1 MCVCVCVCVCVCM
14 CVCVCVCMCVC
25 VCVRVCVCVC
35 VCVCAS
41 VCVCKMMQERRG
53 GGKGGGA
60 NAGAR
65 WSKYSD
71 WLSGDHLSTPPLSP
85 LPTPSRHLTTTLPFP
100 FLEVGGAWLRVSDF
114 ESRVEIP
121 CFRTLTQN
129 CRKRAPAYRSS
140 LNSPD
145 SGKLFEL
152 S

>member
-1 MCVCVCVCVCVCM
+1 MC
-14 CVCVCVCMCVC
+14 
-25 VCVRVCVCVC
+25 VCVCVC

-41 VCVCKMMQERRG
+41 VCLCVRKVMGERRG

-60 NAGAR
+60 NAGAG

-71 WLSGDHLSTPPLSP
+71 WLSGDHFDPPHPPLLPSP
-85 LPTPSRHLTTTLPFP
+85 SCHLTTTLPFT
-100 FLEVGGAWLRVSDF
+100 FLEAGCAWLRVSDF
-114 ESRVEIP
+114 KCPVEIP

-129 CRKRAPAYRSS
+129 WKKQAPAYRSS

-152 S
+152 SRQGQAL